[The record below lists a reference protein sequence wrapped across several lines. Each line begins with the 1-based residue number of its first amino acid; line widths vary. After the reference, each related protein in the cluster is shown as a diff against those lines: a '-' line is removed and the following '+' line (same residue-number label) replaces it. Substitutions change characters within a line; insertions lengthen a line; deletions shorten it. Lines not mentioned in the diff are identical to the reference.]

1 VTKIGDIKRS
11 FFCYYCFDLSIDS
24 AGEADLINSFVGVTD
39 KHWFSLLRSQQGID
53 EVNFWVPSG
62 RIFRALKPGELFL
75 FKLHYPDNFIV
86 GGGLFAHSTILPVSL
101 AWEAFGIKNGAAS
114 LADLREKIDKYRR
127 QESDPYQDY
136 QIGCIL
142 LEQPFFL
149 PEERWI
155 PAPADWPKNIVSGKT
170 YDLSVEPGATIFRQL
185 NAQQIQQNLVR
196 EVSPRYGEP
205 VLVQPR
211 LGQGSFR
218 VLVTDAYERRCA
230 ISSERTLP
238 VLEAAHIKP
247 YSELGEHKVSN
258 GILLR
263 QDIHTLFDKGYLTI
277 TPDLKIEISRRI
289 REEFE
294 NGRDYYKYNGQPMR
308 PPQNWMDRPSREYLA
323 WHNESVYRG

>member
-1 VTKIGDIKRS
+1 MDA
-11 FFCYYCFDLSIDS
+11 
-24 AGEADLINSFVGVTD
+24 AGEADLINSYVGVTD
-39 KHWFSLLRSQQGID
+39 KTWFSLLRSQPGID
-53 EVNFWVPSG
+53 EVNFWLPSG
-62 RIFRALKPGELFL
+62 RVFKALKPGELFL
-75 FKLHYPDNFIV
+75 FKLHYPDHYIV
-86 GGGLFAHSTILPVSL
+86 GGGLFAHSTVLSVSL
-101 AWEAFGIKNGAAS
+101 AWDAFGIKNGAGS
-114 LADLREKIDKYRR
+114 LGELREKIDKYRK
-127 QESDPYQDY
+127 QESDRFQDY
-136 QIGCIL
+136 QIGCTL

-149 PEERWI
+149 PEEKWI
-155 PAPADWPKNIVSGKT
+155 PAPKDWSKNIVSGKT

-185 NAQQIQQNLVR
+185 NAQQIQPQVLR

-247 YSELGEHKVSN
+247 YSELGEHKVTN

-277 TPDLKIEISRRI
+277 TPDLKIEVSRRI

-308 PPQNWMDRPSREYLA
+308 PPQSLMDRPSSEYLA
-323 WHNESVYRG
+323 WHNETVYRG

>member
-1 VTKIGDIKRS
+1 M
-11 FFCYYCFDLSIDS
+11 DS

-39 KHWFSLLRSQQGID
+39 KSWFSLLRSQSGID
-53 EVNFWVPSG
+53 EVNFWLPSG
-62 RIFRALKPGELFL
+62 RVFRALRPGELFL
-75 FKLHYPDNFIV
+75 FKLHYPDNVIV
-86 GGGLFAHSTILPVSL
+86 GGGLFAHSTVLPVSI
-101 AWEAFGIKNGAAS
+101 AWDAFGIKNGAGS
-114 LADLREKIDKYRR
+114 LEDLREKIDKYRK
-127 QESDPYQDY
+127 QESDRLQDY
-136 QIGCIL
+136 QIGCTL

-149 PEERWI
+149 PEEKWI
-155 PAPADWPKNIVSGKT
+155 PAPEDWPKNIVSGKT
-170 YDLSVEPGATIFRQL
+170 YDLGVEPGATIFRQL
-185 NAQQIQQNLVR
+185 HAQQTQPHLVR
-196 EVSPRYGEP
+196 EVPPRYGEP

-230 ISSERTLP
+230 VSSERTLP

-277 TPDLKIEISRRI
+277 TPDLRIEVSRKI

-308 PPQNWMDRPSREYLA
+308 PPQNWMDRPSREYLE

>member
-1 VTKIGDIKRS
+1 
-11 FFCYYCFDLSIDS
+11 
-24 AGEADLINSFVGVTD
+24 LINSFVGVTD
-39 KHWFSLLRSQQGID
+39 KHWFSLLRSQEGID
-53 EVNFWVPSG
+53 EVNFWLPSG

-75 FKLHYPDNFIV
+75 FKLHYPDNYIV

-114 LADLREKIDKYRR
+114 LADLREKINKYRR
-127 QESDPYQDY
+127 QDSDPYQDY

-149 PEERWI
+149 PEEKWI
-155 PAPADWPKNIVSGKT
+155 PATDDWPKNIVSGKT

-185 NAQQIQQNLVR
+185 NAQQIQPHLIR
-196 EVSPRYGEP
+196 EDYPRYGEP

-230 ISSERTLP
+230 ITSERTLP
-238 VLEAAHIKP
+238 VLDAAHIKP
-247 YSELGEHKVSN
+247 YSELGEHKVTN

-277 TPDLKIEISRRI
+277 TPDLKIEVSRRI

-323 WHNESVYRG
+323 WHNETVFRG